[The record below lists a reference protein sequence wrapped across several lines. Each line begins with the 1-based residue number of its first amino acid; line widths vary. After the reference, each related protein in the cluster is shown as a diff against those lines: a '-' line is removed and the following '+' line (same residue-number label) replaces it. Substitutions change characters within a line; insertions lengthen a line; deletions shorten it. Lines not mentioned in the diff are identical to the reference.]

1 MDKTLSIAND
11 LNNLK
16 KYCLNNEVEGMNIL
30 RQENESLKVENE
42 ALKDSLYTAKFVL
55 SDLNT
60 KVKYLEHEKA
70 SLTTTLK
77 ILYTDFHQAHEARF
91 KQQDPPIVV
100 DNNNHTNDESPSS
113 IAERDVGNCLSH
125 TADETILIPDDQP
138 DADNKVCPTMKK
150 RSKSGK
156 VKAKPKSQKD
166 NEINQVEQQSS
177 KQNSNAQRSDKSQSP
192 KKKVTAVLGDSI
204 IKNLQGWRLS
214 DDNNHVVVKSF
225 AGANCTDM
233 EDYLKPVVRK
243 EPENIILHVGTN
255 DLNKSASPDQIAQ
268 GIINLGIQINQ
279 DSPQTSITISEILPR
294 TDKSNLLIKASQVND
309 IVKKYCDQNK
319 WGYINHKAINA
330 TCLNSKGL
338 HLNKKGTAIIAKS
351 ISSYIINH

>member
-1 MDKTLSIAND
+1 ML
-11 LNNLK
+11 
-16 KYCLNNEVEGMNIL
+16 YCCI
-30 RQENESLKVENE
+30 
-42 ALKDSLYTAKFVL
+42 
-55 SDLNT
+55 
-60 KVKYLEHEKA
+60 
-70 SLTTTLK
+70 
-77 ILYTDFHQAHEARF
+77 
-91 KQQDPPIVV
+91 
-100 DNNNHTNDESPSS
+100 
-113 IAERDVGNCLSH
+113 
-125 TADETILIPDDQP
+125 
-138 DADNKVCPTMKK
+138 
-150 RSKSGK
+150 
-156 VKAKPKSQKD
+156 
-166 NEINQVEQQSS
+166 
-177 KQNSNAQRSDKSQSP
+177 
-192 KKKVTAVLGDSI
+192 SI
-204 IKNLQGWRLS
+204 ILAS
-214 DDNNHVVVKSF
+214 TVKKLKYV
-225 AGANCTDM
+225 NIQCLHCKHLLILM
-233 EDYLKPVVRK
+233 LVKKPVVRK

>member
-1 MDKTLSIAND
+1 M
-11 LNNLK
+11 
-16 KYCLNNEVEGMNIL
+16 
-30 RQENESLKVENE
+30 QEQ
-42 ALKDSLYTAKFVL
+42 Y
-55 SDLNT
+55 
-60 KVKYLEHEKA
+60 
-70 SLTTTLK
+70 
-77 ILYTDFHQAHEARF
+77 
-91 KQQDPPIVV
+91 
-100 DNNNHTNDESPSS
+100 
-113 IAERDVGNCLSH
+113 
-125 TADETILIPDDQP
+125 
-138 DADNKVCPTMKK
+138 
-150 RSKSGK
+150 
-156 VKAKPKSQKD
+156 
-166 NEINQVEQQSS
+166 
-177 KQNSNAQRSDKSQSP
+177 
-192 KKKVTAVLGDSI
+192 
-204 IKNLQGWRLS
+204 
-214 DDNNHVVVKSF
+214 
-225 AGANCTDM
+225 CTDI

-243 EPENIILHVGTN
+243 EPQNIILHVGTN